1 MIAFRSLINVIDP
14 MCSYGGAGESLYEGD
29 IGCRVGASELEE

>member
-1 MIAFRSLINVIDP
+1 MDGMYSGYP
-14 MCSYGGAGESLYEGD
+14 YEGAGELLYEED